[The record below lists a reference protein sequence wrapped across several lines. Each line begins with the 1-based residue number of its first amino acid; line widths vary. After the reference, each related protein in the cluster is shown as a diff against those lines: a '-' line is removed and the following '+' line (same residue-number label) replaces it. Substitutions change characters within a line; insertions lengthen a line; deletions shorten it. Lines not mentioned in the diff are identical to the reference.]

1 MQEQGLPKG
10 LHLQRMQS
18 SQAGGTLSLPLL
30 CLLHCDPRKRQCNAD
45 VDVNVSVQ
53 VNLEQLQ
60 SERDDV
66 EKEFEEIKRQLE
78 EDTDKE
84 IEDMKER

>member
-1 MQEQGLPKG
+1 MCNSNITSGMHSCMLSAYVE
-10 LHLQRMQS
+10 HNRMKVVN
-18 SQAGGTLSLPLL
+18 AG
-30 CLLHCDPRKRQCNAD
+30 D
-45 VDVNVSVQ
+45 VQ

-60 SERDDV
+60 SERDDM

>member
-1 MQEQGLPKG
+1 M
-10 LHLQRMQS
+10 
-18 SQAGGTLSLPLL
+18 SLLLL
-30 CLLHCDPRKRQCNAD
+30 CMPQCDPGKRQCNTVFND
-45 VDVNVSVQ
+45 VMTVQ

-60 SERDDV
+60 SERDDM

-84 IEDMKER
+84 IEDVKER

>member
-1 MQEQGLPKG
+1 M
-10 LHLQRMQS
+10 
-18 SQAGGTLSLPLL
+18 T
-30 CLLHCDPRKRQCNAD
+30 
-45 VDVNVSVQ
+45 VQ

-60 SERDDV
+60 SERDDM

-84 IEDMKER
+84 IEDMKERWGLTVLSTLCL

>member
-1 MQEQGLPKG
+1 M
-10 LHLQRMQS
+10 
-18 SQAGGTLSLPLL
+18 T
-30 CLLHCDPRKRQCNAD
+30 
-45 VDVNVSVQ
+45 VQ

-60 SERDDV
+60 SERDDM

-84 IEDMKER
+84 IEDMKEQ

>member
-1 MQEQGLPKG
+1 MT
-10 LHLQRMQS
+10 HT
-18 SQAGGTLSLPLL
+18 A
-30 CLLHCDPRKRQCNAD
+30 CVCNGR
-45 VDVNVSVQ
+45 VIVFVQ

-60 SERDDV
+60 SERDDM